1 MKLETR
7 TIAVAFDGTAFDDPE
22 ECKAYEATRFEHR
35 FVGLTIERVL
45 AALDRD
51 GDELELADAFER
63 AGLLVRERR
72 RKAGDF
78 KRQPPGAMAKLSE
91 REARASN
98 LVFDGLTVAEASDL
112 LGKADGVVE

>member
-78 KRQPPGAMAKLSE
+78 KRQPPGRDGQALNE
-91 REARASN
+91 RSR
-98 LVFDGLTVAEASDL
+98 LKPRLRRLDRRR
-112 LGKADGVVE
+112 GVGPAWQG